1 MKLKKELKQAVMDK
15 LNTLITEANGL
26 EQKRFSAAFE
36 LEQIKS
42 RIKEITTVMNQA
54 EKDFG
59 LIFTDKHEMKK
70 QESFYVRFGLVDPDS
85 KAERR

>member
-1 MKLKKELKQAVMDK
+1 MKLRKELKQVVLDK
-15 LNTLITEANGL
+15 LSALITEANGL
-26 EQKRFSAAFE
+26 EQKRFSTAFE

-42 RIKEITTVMNQA
+42 RIKEITTIMNQA

-59 LIFTDKHEMKK
+59 LTFTDKHEMKK
-70 QESFYVRFGLVDPDS
+70 QENFYIRFGLVDPDG